1 LEQASGLSKTISQ
14 PREHAADAFNA
25 GKMRFLVST
34 GKRRGGSFAGTF
46 KDCGSVLEKS
56 ATA

>member
-1 LEQASGLSKTISQ
+1 LSKTISQ